1 MTKSAASRLRRFI
14 GCDGLDQARVIVPR
28 SRPARS
34 AYHIL
39 LRVMREEGVELG
51 RVRGLLPEPLWPGAE
66 SHRHPVVDL
75 GAQLVTVYLT
85 LA

>member
-1 MTKSAASRLRRFI
+1 MTKSAASRLRSFI

-51 RVRGLLPEPLWPGAE
+51 RVRGLLPEPLWP
-66 SHRHPVVDL
+66 SL
-75 GAQLVTVYLT
+75 GRRTTGIRLWISAHSS
-85 LA
+85 